1 MMLEGNGLDD
11 AGGLRRRIEM
21 LVMQVRAE
29 KEKVMMECLAN
40 LLLLLAATW
49 NDWAWMELEKTG
61 LEFQEPVGIPVC
73 SCAQPID
80 QKPLLTD
87 IDLCNAANTLT

>member
-1 MMLEGNGLDD
+1 MP
-11 AGGLRRRIEM
+11 
-21 LVMQVRAE
+21 VMQLRVEE
-29 KEKVMMECLAN
+29 KKAMMEWLAN
-40 LLLLLAATW
+40 LLLLLPATW

-87 IDLCNAANTLT
+87 IDLRNAANTLDVNQPFPYHG